1 MKTVAQIAEEVAMI
15 GPRIGR
21 KLMSDMAHVADLP
34 QAQLFVVM
42 RLFHQG
48 GCRLF
53 DICHEMKV
61 SAPTATGIVTRLEKS
76 GYVKRSVD
84 KHDRRAVIVAL
95 TPQGHKVALK
105 LRGVVVQ
112 RWTEILSRISRD
124 DAEKYI
130 EILKKISEAI

>member
-1 MKTVAQIAEEVAMI
+1 MI

-21 KLMSDMAHVADLP
+21 KLMSDMAHVADIP

-48 GCRLF
+48 SCRLL

-76 GYVKRSVD
+76 GYVQRRAD
-84 KHDRRAVIVAL
+84 KNDRRAVIVEL
-95 TPQGHKVALK
+95 TPEGRRMALK
-105 LRGVVVQ
+105 LRGVVVE
-112 RWTEILSRISRD
+112 RWTRILSSISRD
-124 DAEKYI
+124 DAEKYL

>member
-1 MKTVAQIAEEVAMI
+1 MKTVPQIAEEVAMI

-21 KLMSDMAHVADLP
+21 KLMSDMAHVADIP

-48 GCRLF
+48 SCRLL
-53 DICHEMKV
+53 DICHEMRV
-61 SAPTATGIVTRLEKS
+61 SAPTATGIVTRLEKL
-76 GYVKRSVD
+76 GHVKRTAD
-84 KHDRRAVIVAL
+84 KNDRRAVVVAL

-105 LRGVVVQ
+105 LRGVVVK
-112 RWTEILSRISRD
+112 RWTEILAKISRD
-124 DAEKYI
+124 DAEKYL